1 MIILAP
7 EQPKPAP
14 TPAPIKPV
22 AVVDDFDR
30 KLIEAVGQQDDQP
43 VPLWPVIH
51 EIIEGER
58 PVNRTERRLRI
69 GRVLCRARALLR
81 RGVLVREDKAH
92 VRLAR
97 PVKPPVSAP
106 LPPQMP
112 VKNWPPAPHPT
123 GVYTT
128 NFQGGGPTRRVFKV

>member
-1 MIILAP
+1 MVILAP
-7 EQPKPAP
+7 AQPKPAP
-14 TPAPIKPV
+14 APVMPV
-22 AVVDDFDR
+22 PVMDRFDR
-30 KLIEAVGQQDDQP
+30 KLIASVAAQDGQP
-43 VPLWPVIH
+43 VALWPIVH
-51 EIIEGER
+51 EIVQADG
-58 PVNRTERRLRI
+58 PAGRTERRLRI

-92 VRLAR
+92 VRLAG
-97 PVKPPVSAP
+97 PVKPPVPAP